1 VQWESRAISVES
13 HTWWH
18 PMGTW
23 CHPLRQPER
32 PRLRSLVPWCVEE
45 ASAPSEG
52 DVRWGSW
59 PLPLPLSP
67 SGYSGYTSLG
77 AAVLFSHGLRR
88 EEKSGSPWVS

>member
-1 VQWESRAISVES
+1 
-13 HTWWH
+13 
-18 PMGTW
+18 
-23 CHPLRQPER
+23 
-32 PRLRSLVPWCVEE
+32 VEE